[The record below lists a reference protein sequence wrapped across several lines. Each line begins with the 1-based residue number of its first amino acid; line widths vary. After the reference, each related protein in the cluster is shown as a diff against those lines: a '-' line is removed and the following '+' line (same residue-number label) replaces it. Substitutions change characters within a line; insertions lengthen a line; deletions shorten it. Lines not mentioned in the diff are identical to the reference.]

1 MSMGGSVVALIG
13 SQVMSRL
20 PLRDPQG
27 HWRLRGPAG
36 LIEERFKVPLE
47 IEEVDCNL
55 EDMDTARALVDSLDS
70 FFREKKD

>member
-1 MSMGGSVVALIG
+1 MGGSVVALIG

-20 PLRDPQG
+20 PFGTPKVIG
-27 HWRLRGPAG
+27 CPRGPAG
-36 LIEERFKVPLE
+36 LIEERFKVPFE

-55 EDMDTARALVDSLDS
+55 ENVNRARALVDNLDS